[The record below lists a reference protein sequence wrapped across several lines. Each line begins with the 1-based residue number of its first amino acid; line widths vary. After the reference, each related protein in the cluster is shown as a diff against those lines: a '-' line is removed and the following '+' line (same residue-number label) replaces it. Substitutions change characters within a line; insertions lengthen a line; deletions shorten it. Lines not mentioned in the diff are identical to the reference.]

1 MGRVTA
7 RLPVTKVRY
16 ADPPGA
22 RRRADVVAV
31 EEPLEV
37 RAGGQVLT
45 VTMRTPGDDLD
56 LVHGWLLAEGV
67 LRRAEDLRTA
77 RYCAGAVETGPDGT
91 PQNTYNVLDV
101 DLAPEAL
108 AAVPAAQRLGLTSS
122 ACGVCGSASIEVLA
136 AKLPGGG
143 LADVDTTLDIAT
155 IPELVEGLGAAQRAF
170 AKTGGTHAAALYGAG
185 GELRSAAE
193 DVGRHNAVD
202 KVIGAALR
210 AGAEV
215 PFGGILLVSSRAS
228 FEIVQKAAMA
238 GVPIVIALSAPSSL
252 AVEAARDL
260 GMTLLAFARGES
272 VNVYVGGERLRPP
285 S

>member
-155 IPELVEGLGAAQRAF
+155 IPELVEGLGAAQRTF

-193 DVGRHNAVD
+193 DVDATTPSTRSSARPCAPAPRCRS
-202 KVIGAALR
+202 AASFSSPPAPPSR
-210 AGAEV
+210 
-215 PFGGILLVSSRAS
+215 SSRRPRWPACR
-228 FEIVQKAAMA
+228 
-238 GVPIVIALSAPSSL
+238 SSL
-252 AVEAARDL
+252 RC
-260 GMTLLAFARGES
+260 RH
-272 VNVYVGGERLRPP
+272 RLRWP
-285 S
+285 SRRPGISG